1 MAKKFLQNSDR
12 KKEENRHVVAFG
24 LFVALVSLVFSSAI
38 ADCFN
43 LPKFIVALG
52 GIIGFSCWL
61 MTKFFNMKVVTVY
74 KNPLYLPL
82 LAFIVW
88 EIVCLFFA
96 ANKIYGIAE
105 IGLNVVCGVL
115 IFIVPFILRKSSD
128 VILFFR
134 IVVISSMFVAIYGIL
149 QHYGLDPIN
158 WQIKKS
164 ALSTL
169 GRRNFAGE
177 YLVLVLPWALF
188 CFFTSEKK
196 LRLLFGS
203 IFVLL
208 LFHLFLTF
216 TRASW
221 IGFVISMM
229 TLIFLKL
236 KFKIPKAVKLV
247 SVLIFFIMVLNA
259 YADVFQFEQGTVKS
273 RIDIWKTCI
282 SLIKS
287 RPLTGWGTGN
297 FEIAYYEFAE
307 NNPGNVLVP
316 VNQRV
321 SKAHNEFIEIAVEN
335 GIIGLLLFLFFIFT
349 IYKMAWDT
357 VANKKEQPVEKFIS
371 ISAISS
377 ITGILVNSIASFP
390 LQTTMGSFFFF
401 LNCGILSR
409 MYFVVNNPEKHEIK
423 FSFSG
428 IPFVCM
434 VAACA
439 YIVFTFTAISSSYS
453 LKKSKDIMRIVAE
466 IHDPILWIQA
476 EIYGRNVVSY
486 NPFNIEGYYHLGKVY
501 LAANEIEKARENF
514 LRALKFQP
522 HSEVIL
528 LNLGIVEKRSK
539 NFQLAEKYF
548 IRALKISEKN
558 PEILKALWNFY
569 SETGNTEKANQ
580 YLEKILKINPD
591 FVPDKTGLSN

>member
-96 ANKIYGIAE
+96 ANKIYRIAE
-105 IGLNVVCGVL
+105 IGLNVVCAVL

-188 CFFTSEKK
+188 CFLTSEKK

-203 IFVLL
+203 IFILL

-273 RIDIWKTCI
+273 RIDIWKICI

-287 RPLTGWGTGN
+287 RPLAGWGTGN

-434 VAACA
+434 IVACA

-528 LNLGIVEKRSK
+528 LNLGIVEQRSK